1 MWAFFEKAAM
11 VAAVILPLFNF
22 PLIIRVFQR
31 KSSQDISIFWA
42 VGVWVCFVIMAPSGF
57 TSKDMVWR
65 IFNIVNFI
73 CFSMVTAT
81 VLYFRKGGKG

>member
-1 MWAFFEKAAM
+1 MEVFEKLAM

-22 PLIIRVFQR
+22 PLIIRIFKR
-31 KSSQDISIFWA
+31 KSSDDISLYWA
-42 VGVWVCFVIMAPSGF
+42 IGVWTCFLIMAPTGF

-65 IFNIVNFI
+65 LFNIVNFI

-81 VLYFRKGGKG
+81 VLYFRKGSKS